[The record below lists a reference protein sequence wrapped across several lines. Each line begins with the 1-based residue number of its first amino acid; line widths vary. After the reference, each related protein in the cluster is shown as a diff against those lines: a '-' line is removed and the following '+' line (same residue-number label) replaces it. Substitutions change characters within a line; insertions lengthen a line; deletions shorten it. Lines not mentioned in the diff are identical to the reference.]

1 MKRYLLALCGM
12 SPQVITET
20 LYALHMEGR
29 MVDGIRI
36 LTTRQGKREINA
48 SLLNPEDGHYY
59 RFCRDYG
66 IDPETIDFQPRHVIV
81 VKGEHDMEL
90 DDIASDEENEAFL
103 KSCMETAFELTGD
116 PARALYFSV
125 AGGRK
130 TMGSCLTVAA
140 QCYGRPQD
148 RIYHVLVN
156 PEFESNRDFF
166 YPPPEPRLI
175 ELKDPNNRKETI
187 FKSTEYA
194 RITLVPMPFISLRAS
209 LSDAMLNGPESPQ
222 ALMLSLV
229 RDPLPELVINL
240 PDRKVIWKGKELDM
254 RPSWIALYAYF
265 ALVKK
270 NPECDGRG
278 CQGCRDC
285 FRTFSDYE
293 KEKELVAKLYISTD
307 ENRESDAVKAGGIMG
322 LEQQNFNMY
331 RSKIN
336 SAIMRGFGATETAML
351 SIESLGHKPTRYGI
365 PLDRER
371 IRVVM

>member
-1 MKRYLLALCGM
+1 M

-48 SLLNPEDGHYY
+48 ALLNPEDGHYY

-66 IDPETIDFQPRHVIV
+66 IDPDTIDFQPKHVIAV
-81 VKGEHDMEL
+81 RGEHGMEL
-90 DDIASDEENEAFL
+90 DDIATDEENEAFL
-103 KSCMETAFELTGD
+103 KACMEAAFELAAD
-116 PARALYFSV
+116 PARAVYFSV

-240 PDRKVIWKGKELDM
+240 PDRKIVWKGMELDM
-254 RPSWIALYAYF
+254 RPSWLALYAYF

-270 NPECDGRG
+270 DAGCDGRS

-285 FRTFSDYE
+285 FTRFDRRFDEIE
-293 KEKELVAKLYISTD
+293 KARERIAGLYLKTD
-307 ENRESDAVKAGGIMG
+307 ENRESDAVTKNGVMG
-322 LEQQNFNMY
+322 LDVENFTQY

-336 SAIMRGFGATETAML
+336 SALVQRFGTGEATLLA
-351 SIESLGHKPTRYGI
+351 IESCERNPSRYGI